1 MFANALSRYWW
12 VALLRGLVA
21 ILFGIVAFALP
32 GATLATLVLFFAAF
46 ALVEGTLAIVSAI
59 GARKSDETW
68 WVLFI
73 EGLFGVA
80 FGVLTFMRPAI
91 SGLVLLLYIAAWAIV
106 TGALRIAAAVRLR
119 REIKGEG
126 WLALGGVVSILFGVF
141 MFAFPA
147 AGALAVLF
155 YIGAWAIVSGVSLC
169 LLSFEL
175 RRLGKLGPGAPGPR
189 EVPTFG
195 GRAAAR

>member
-32 GATLATLVLFFAAF
+32 GVTLATLVLFFAAF
-46 ALVEGTLAIVSAI
+46 AFVEGILAIGSAI
-59 GARKSDETW
+59 GARKTDETW
-68 WVLFI
+68 WVLLV
-73 EGLFGVA
+73 EGLLGVA
-80 FGVLTFMRPAI
+80 FGVLTFMRPGI
-91 SGLVLLLYIAAWAIV
+91 TGLILLLYIAAWAIV
-106 TGALRIAAAVRLR
+106 TGALRIASAIRLR
-119 REIKGEG
+119 REIEGEG

-155 YIGAWAIVSGVSLC
+155 YIGAWSVVTGVTLC
-169 LLSFEL
+169 LLAFEL
-175 RRLGKLGPGAPGPR
+175 RRLGKLGPGERRER

-195 GRAAAR
+195 TRAPAR

>member
-32 GATLATLVLFFAAF
+32 GVTLATLVLFFAAF
-46 ALVEGTLAIVSAI
+46 AFVEGILAVVSAV

-91 SGLVLLLYIAAWAIV
+91 TGLVLLLYIAAWAIV
-106 TGALRIAAAVRLR
+106 TGALRIAAAIRLR
-119 REIKGEG
+119 KEIEGEG

-155 YIGAWAIVSGVSLC
+155 YIGAWSIVTGVTLC

-175 RRLGKLGPGAPGPR
+175 RRLGKLGPGERGPR

-195 GRAAAR
+195 TRAPAR